1 MPWKELKSMDQR
13 EQFVR
18 DYLTGA
24 YPKGAL
30 CAGMGSAA

>member
-1 MPWKELKSMDQR
+1 MPWKEWNIMDQR

-18 DYLTGA
+18 DYLTGT

-30 CAGMGSAA
+30 CAG